1 MRFGND
7 AIAWARNRLGSH
19 AYDGLCERFVRLAY
33 GFGPDYGSAK
43 QAWNAAGAKHAGE
56 TSPPPAVPVFWNLA
70 GPNSAYGHVAL
81 SIGGG
86 RAISTSNERGYPGV
100 CIISIAGFTD
110 RSAPFLGWAEIYH
123 GTRVYTASKTT
134 AAWYDRA
141 IDGEFGAAS
150 VTGLQRFLAHH
161 GFYRGAVDGTWGP
174 MTWAALQRW
183 LASGR
188 YYTRAIDGAGGPYT
202 IRALQNFLKQTRDYP
217 ADRLVDGVFGVETKK
232 AFQRYLAKGE

>member
-19 AYDGLCERFVRLAY
+19 AYDGLCERFVRSAY

-56 TSPPPAVPVFWNLA
+56 TSPPPAVPVFWNLT
-70 GPNSAYGHVAL
+70 GPNSTYGHVAL

-110 RSAPFLGWAEIYH
+110 RSAPFLGWAGIYH

-161 GFYRGAVDGTWGP
+161 GFYRGAVDGT
-174 MTWAALQRW
+174 
-183 LASGR
+183 
-188 YYTRAIDGAGGPYT
+188 
-202 IRALQNFLKQTRDYP
+202 
-217 ADRLVDGVFGVETKK
+217 
-232 AFQRYLAKGE
+232 

>member
-19 AYDGLCERFVRLAY
+19 AYDGLCERFRALSLRLR
-33 GFGPDYGSAK
+33 PDYGSAK
-43 QAWNAAGAKHAGE
+43 QGVERRRRQA
-56 TSPPPAVPVFWNLA
+56 TPVRRVPPPAVPVFWNLA

-86 RAISTSNERGYPGV
+86 AHLHVERARVPGRVHHFDRGVHG
-100 CIISIAGFTD
+100 SQRAL
-110 RSAPFLGWAEIYH
+110 LGLGRDIPRHARLHRIQD
-123 GTRVYTASKTT
+123 T

-150 VTGLQRFLAHH
+150 VTGLQRFLARH

-174 MTWAALQRW
+174 
-183 LASGR
+183 
-188 YYTRAIDGAGGPYT
+188 
-202 IRALQNFLKQTRDYP
+202 
-217 ADRLVDGVFGVETKK
+217 
-232 AFQRYLAKGE
+232 